1 MDAVTNE
8 NPKFDIYTQALINGV
23 LMQQKR
29 KNIFFN
35 IIGIFIVFFCM
46 GVFFYL
52 NSYMYSFENDQ
63 TIKEKSSLFSK
74 FIQRKANN
82 IFLNKPLEIKI
93 DGLKFFSSKVVTD
106 EMRKTGS
113 IVAIYEYLDR
123 LDIFDYILVKRFFPN
138 KILIFVKEREFI
150 AVAEYKDFE
159 RSLLVDKNGKISFNI
174 DTDLTSQSLPI
185 VKNMESNEVFI
196 DLYRHLDSKFI
207 KNEIESFDII
217 GNRRCDILL
226 KNGVIIKMPKENI
239 EEAVEALNYLVQNFN
254 ITQTNTDVKYID
266 LRLSEKVYIGYK
278 DSSS

>member
-35 IIGIFIVFFCM
+35 IIGLFIVFFCM

-63 TIKEKSSLFSK
+63 NVKEKNSILTK
-74 FIQRKANN
+74 FIQKKANS
-82 IFLNKPLEIKI
+82 IFSNKPLEIKI

-174 DTDLTSQSLPI
+174 DTDLTSQSLPV

-278 DSSS
+278 DSSF